1 MGTLIIILIFSKSFL
16 KLKIFSDNMLYYGY
30 HKITPLFLKKGNS
43 KMDITEGIKKI
54 FLAGVG
60 AVATTGEAAKNLID
74 NLVEKGELTVEQGKV
89 LNEGL
94 KRNTKEKIN
103 KHVTV
108 NVVNEFK
115 DVFSAVDKMSK
126 EELEALKEKLESLK
140 DAAPAEEEE
149 AKEDCGCEEECS
161 CEEKTETCDG
171 ENCDNK

>member
-1 MGTLIIILIFSKSFL
+1 MCIR
-16 KLKIFSDNMLYYGY
+16 DR
-30 HKITPLFLKKGNS
+30 
-43 KMDITEGIKKI
+43 
-54 FLAGVG
+54 
-60 AVATTGEAAKNLID
+60 
-74 NLVEKGELTVEQGKV
+74 EKGELTVEQGKV
-89 LNEGL
+89 LNEEL

-115 DVFSAVDKMSK
+115 DVFSAVDKMSR